1 MANEIKFD
9 FKEIMAS
16 EKEATI
22 KLLPGTKTGK
32 KMKAGIGVSK
42 LRPSEDKSGSTI
54 TFVATILDKILVSNT
69 VAAKNFLDGV
79 YGEYTTGGTTYCFTC
94 GEDCINYKGKAL
106 TGPDALIPLVCF
118 YLSEPDP
125 YKVDSS
131 ELCSVFAKIRDNY
144 ARTGAATAADVALF
158 CDSFYY
164 TAMSHVSEDS
174 DFKVVEN
181 HIGVGRLADAI
192 KDYSKEQYDEV
203 VKPIPMFSG
212 INMPSLTGLPDYAEE
227 AKVSGDICN
236 FDDVKAGKFRL
247 NIDWSDEANMYVPSL
262 SELDDFVPSAK
273 FYSQLRK
280 LHYRLSRVV
289 ARMDA
294 GFTGK
299 DAIKDDYVNYMI
311 VGRPG
316 TGKTTMLYAL
326 GAALGL
332 PVSTIT
338 ISNNTEEDTFEGMN
352 KIVNGGFHLVDTD
365 FLKRY
370 EEGGIAAC
378 EELNLANPA
387 VTSGAMGQAIEK
399 PFILKKDGHINLTR
413 HPLFICV
420 GTMNVN
426 TFGSKGVNQALDSRL
441 KQTYV
446 LEDPDDDVFIQI
458 LQTRTGCSEALAKWV
473 YEAYSRILNM
483 LMSKEY
489 NSEDLCLNITLRGC
503 IGAIENII
511 EGSSPKEALEDTFY
525 GKIYVNDPAIADRI
539 KEEVIDSLKDFR
551 GSIC

>member
-1 MANEIKFD
+1 MAKQITTNFMEILNGERD
-9 FKEIMAS
+9 
-16 EKEATI
+16 
-22 KLLPGTKTGK
+22 LPVKILSGTKTGK

-42 LRPSEDKSGSTI
+42 NRPSDDKSGAVI
-54 TFVATILDKILVSNT
+54 NCAAVILDKILVSNT
-69 VAAKNFLDGV
+69 VAAKKFLDGI
-79 YGEYTTGGTTYCFTC
+79 YGEYTKNGTTYCFIC
-94 GEDCINYKGKAL
+94 GEDCINYKDEAL
-106 TGPDALIPLVCF
+106 TGADALIPLICF

-131 ELCSVFAKIRDNY
+131 ELCSIFAKIRDNY
-144 ARTGAATAADVALF
+144 SRTGAATEKDVALF

-164 TAMSHVSEDS
+164 TLLGHIDERG
-174 DFKVVEN
+174 DFNVVEN
-181 HIGVGRLADAI
+181 HEGIGRIADAI
-192 KDYSKEQYDEV
+192 KDYDKEKYDET

-212 INMPSLTGLPDYAEE
+212 IDIPSLTGLPDYSEE
-227 AKVSGDICN
+227 TKVEGDICN

-247 NIDWSDEANMYVPSL
+247 NIDWGDEANLYVPSL
-262 SELDDFVPSAK
+262 SELDDFVPSPK

-280 LHYRLSRVV
+280 LHYRLSRVI

-299 DAIKDDYVNYMI
+299 DAIKDDYINYMI

-326 GAALGL
+326 AAALGL
-332 PVSTIT
+332 PISTIT

-413 HPLFICV
+413 HPLFVCV

-503 IGAIENII
+503 LGAIENIM